1 MTQYINTLH
10 NTPFNKPTNST
21 KDSIERWNC
30 LSNLGRFLLESNTL
44 HDLMERTT
52 RSVVEILDLD
62 FSRILS
68 LEANGHY
75 YSKMSY
81 FRNSVAVAYHSETP
95 VPMGAERIFQKIEKC
110 EPALIPF
117 YMDESFTPEEKIACS
132 GFSKGNIWLV
142 PLSANSQPLGFLVLG
157 ADDYSASDH
166 SIIET
171 THLVDLIAGQLS
183 NAILRVR
190 LNERLSDTTLEIVQ
204 ALTKALEARDL
215 SSSIHSEHMANLSHR
230 LAIRLGCSEK
240 ESLDI
245 YWAALLHDIG
255 KIGIEDS
262 ILRKPGELSAA
273 EWALMRKHPQI
284 GAKIIQGMTGLD
296 SIAPLILTHHE
307 RMDGSG
313 YPQGLRGDQI
323 PMGARIIAV
332 VDSYTAMVEG
342 RVYKPPFSHQ
352 EAIEELIN
360 NEGKLFDTRVVEN
373 FAAMIR
379 D

>member
-1 MTQYINTLH
+1 MTQYIDTLQ
-10 NTPFNKPTNST
+10 NTPYVKPYNTA
-21 KDSIERWNC
+21 KDSIERWNG
-30 LSNLGRFLLESNTL
+30 LSNLSRFLLESNTL

-68 LEANGHY
+68 RETNGHY
-75 YSKMSY
+75 YSKMSF
-81 FRNSVAVAYHSETP
+81 FRNSVAVAYHSGTP
-95 VPMGAERIFQKIEKC
+95 VPVVAEQIFQRVAKC
-110 EPALIPF
+110 EPALAP
-117 YMDESFTPEEKIACS
+117 YYLDDSYSTEEKVACS
-132 GFSKGNIWLV
+132 GYSKGNIWLV

-157 ADDYSASDH
+157 ADEVSVRDH

-171 THLVDLIAGQLS
+171 SHLVDLIAGQLS

-215 SSSIHSEHMANLSHR
+215 SSGIHSQHMANLSHR

-240 ESLDI
+240 DSLDV

-255 KIGIEDS
+255 KIGIEDN
-262 ILRKPGELSAA
+262 ILRKPGELTED
-273 EWALMRKHPQI
+273 EWAIMKNHPQI

-296 SIAPLILTHHE
+296 SIAPLILAHHE
-307 RMDGSG
+307 RYDGSG
-313 YPQGLRGDQI
+313 YPQGLKGDQI
-323 PMGARIIAV
+323 PLGAKIIAV

-342 RVYKPPFSHQ
+342 RVYKPAFSHQ
-352 EAIEELIN
+352 EAIEELLQN
-360 NEGKLFDTRVVEN
+360 QGKLFDQRVVES
-373 FAAMIR
+373 FIAMI
-379 D
+379 

>member
-1 MTQYINTLH
+1 MTHYVETIH
-10 NTPFNKPTNST
+10 GST
-21 KDSIERWNC
+21 YYGQVYPPKDSIERWNG
-30 LSNLGRFLLESNTL
+30 LSNLSRYLLESNTL

-62 FSRILS
+62 YSRILS
-68 LEANGHY
+68 LESNGHY
-75 YSKMSY
+75 YWRMSY
-81 FRNSVAVAYHSETP
+81 YKNSVIVAYHMDVPAPLMAEKIFQRIANSETMLAP
-95 VPMGAERIFQKIEKC
+95 YY
-110 EPALIPF
+110 L
-117 YMDESFTPEEKIACS
+117 DDSFSSEEKLACS
-132 GFSKGNIWLV
+132 GYSKGNIWLV

-157 ADDYSASDH
+157 IDGTVEKDQ
-166 SIIET
+166 SIIES

-190 LNERLSDTTLEIVQ
+190 LNERLSGTTLEVVE
-204 ALTKALEARDL
+204 ALTKALEARDVN
-215 SSSIHSEHMANLSHR
+215 SSIHSQSMANLSHR

-262 ILRKPGELSAA
+262 ILRKPDKLTEN
-273 EWALMRKHPQI
+273 EWRLMRRHPEI

-296 SIAPLILTHHE
+296 SIAPLILMHHE

-313 YPQGLRGDQI
+313 YPQGLRGEQI
-323 PMGARIIAV
+323 PLGARIIAV
-332 VDSYTAMVEG
+332 VDSYTAMTEG
-342 RVYKPPFSHQ
+342 RKYQTSRTSQ
-352 EAIEELIN
+352 EALDELIRLQGI
-360 NEGKLFDTRVVEN
+360 EYDPRVVES
-373 FAAMIR
+373 FISMIK